1 MPATSYTA
9 WWAFVTLALG
19 LMLSCSRRAPGPID
33 VTWAGCDFLWQ
44 PSQTEYKCQPT
55 GERLIVGIHG
65 QPETSVSLERD
76 AQPVG
81 VWIIPPTGEL
91 TIPLDGI
98 THSQQLT
105 LLEPTQRFVWRR
117 LSILKQVPF
126 DAAKSLLG
134 RIPLGSNCVAQR
146 AALDKL
152 RDDIAAMMTH
162 WDPAERGYAHLKL
175 GEYQAEC
182 GRRDEALETYHL
194 AYLEARSSGLHS
206 VAALSCTRYA
216 AKIYEQQGVR
226 AALAILQEPQ
236 DEWMF
241 LANPPM
247 RFYRDYH
254 ALNYLLESGLY
265 VAARRLTDTVKQYV
279 DRYELHSDPA
289 TYLAMQYLRTRSS
302 FLEGKSVLADQT
314 IEQVTAELPQRM
326 ASTGNPSYV
335 QACQTQLT
343 YRDYARMRLLGR
355 ETGLDYQSPD
365 SLLERAEAL
374 GSPCKGTTDEI
385 PSIWSMRARSRLLGI
400 EWADPSERARAVSE
414 AEALLNRSRQQFP
427 TTEEIDPE
435 IQVDWLVTSG
445 KAALLSE
452 RPQVALDAYSRLS
465 RFTGGTLEPFARWTA
480 LVGQAEAY
488 RQLGERG
495 RALEHY
501 ERAERMLDSALG
513 NVALLMHR
521 QIFVQQFADATS
533 RYLELLLES
542 AADYSTAWRVV
553 RHAHARALL
562 AHSRL
567 TAGDNATPEQRDRL
581 DRHAQLVAERERL
594 RAEVQD
600 APLNERAAAERRLR
614 DAEQRLSLM
623 IESLYQPG
631 SNQGAETVSYAP
643 LGPQELAVTCHP
655 APSPQRAVR
664 WVCLAA
670 DSRGVYVV
678 RDVPWSS
685 PSTGVQFLLEGL
697 AEPLRRAKVLR
708 LLPYGPMRDIEWER
722 VPWQG
727 EPLGTRFDVLYSIDR
742 PERLLPV
749 PQHAH
754 QALVVLDPEEDL
766 AGGARLRAAV
776 PERMVKLG
784 WDTVVRAG
792 SPRRGGGIL
801 RWLSTLRQRFSSGPM
816 ANPATATEVR
826 NHLPSANLFFYYGH
840 AEAGGTGGWDGTL
853 RLASNERLTVR
864 DIIALPSVP
873 RLAFLFGCE
882 TAVSGRDAPSDE
894 VGLAQGFLLR
904 GSEVVLAT
912 TRKVTDASA
921 EKLAQLLMQDAAFTA
936 GKLDRSAWTA
946 ALHRALRSLRHQQPH
961 EDWAAFRV
969 YVP

>member
-1 MPATSYTA
+1 MAVTNFRVL
-9 WWAFVTLALG
+9 WNLLAFVVL
-19 LMLSCSRRAPGPID
+19 LSCHHRAPAPVD
-33 VTWAGCDFLWQ
+33 VTWGGCDLLWQ
-44 PSQTEYKCQPT
+44 VAPNEYKCQPKS
-55 GERLIVGIHG
+55 ERLLVGIQG
-65 QPETSVSLERD
+65 QPGTSVSLELD
-76 AQPVG
+76 AQSVG
-81 VWIIPPTGEL
+81 VWNIPESGEL
-91 TIPLDGI
+91 TVPLDGI
-98 THSQQLT
+98 THSRQIALV
-105 LLEPTQRFVWRR
+105 EPTRRLTWGR
-117 LSILKQVPF
+117 LSILGQIPF
-126 DAAKSLLG
+126 GSAMSLLR
-134 RIPLGSNCVAQR
+134 RIPGGGDRLAQR
-146 AALDKL
+146 AALDSM
-152 RDDIAAMMTH
+152 RGDIETTVPR
-162 WDPAERGYAHLKL
+162 WDAAERAYALLKI
-175 GEYQAEC
+175 GEYQDVC
-182 GRRDEALETYHL
+182 GRGGEAIELYRR
-194 AYLEARSSGLHS
+194 AYLDARSSGLHS
-206 VAALSCTRYA
+206 VAALAIAWYA
-216 AKIYEQQGVR
+216 DKVHEKQGAR
-226 AALAILQEPQ
+226 AALAIILDPQ
-236 DEWMF
+236 NDYIF
-241 LANPPM
+241 LSHPPT
-247 RFYRDYH
+247 RFNRDFY
-254 ALNYLLESGLY
+254 AISYLLENGQFIE
-265 VAARRLTDTVKQYV
+265 ARRLTATLQRYF
-279 DRYELHSDPA
+279 DRYELQNESA
-289 TYLAMQYLRTRSS
+289 IYLSLQYLRVRSR
-302 FLEGKSVLADQT
+302 FLEGEAAQAQKLIQQ
-314 IEQVTAELPQRM
+314 ITAELPQRM
-326 ASTGNPSYV
+326 ASTGDPPHV
-335 QACQTQLT
+335 QACQMQRT
-343 YRDYARMRLLGR
+343 YRDYARMQLLGR
-355 ETGLDYQSPD
+355 EAGLDYKSPD
-365 SLLERAEAL
+365 DLLRLAEAL
-374 GSPCKGTTDEI
+374 GVPCTDTTDEVA
-385 PSIWSMRARSRLLGI
+385 SLWSMRARSRLLSM
-400 EWADPSERARAVSE
+400 EWAEQIERAQAASE
-414 AEALLNRSRQQFP
+414 AEEFLNKSRQHHP
-427 TTEEIDPE
+427 TTGEIDSE
-435 IQVDWLVTSG
+435 IQVDWLVTMG
-445 KAALLSE
+445 KVALLAE
-452 RPQVALDAYSRLS
+452 QPQKALDAYSKLS
-465 RFTGGTLEPFARWTA
+465 QFTGGRLEPFARWTA

-521 QIFVQQFADATS
+521 QIYVQQFADATS

-581 DRHAQLVAERERL
+581 ERHAQLVAERERL

-643 LGPQELAVTCHP
+643 LGPQELALTCHP

-670 DSRGVYVV
+670 DTQGVYVV
-678 RDVPWSS
+678 RDVPWGNPNS
-685 PSTGVQFLLEGL
+685 GVQFLLDGL

-792 SPRRGGGIL
+792 SPRRGGIL

-894 VGLAQGFLLR
+894 VGLAQAFLLR